1 MAAGWHVLLACYQS
15 ATLLLFLVVGSPGW
29 QLRGS
34 QVTGPQVTGL
44 IDVSPLGYFS
54 AGSRGVVSVAVVPSV
69 AEGQFRR

>member
-34 QVTGPQVTGL
+34 QVTGP

-54 AGSRGVVSVAVVPSV
+54 AGFRGVVSVAVVPSV